1 MAIAADAGQLP
12 EKLAIQVKTRRSVA
26 KPAGLDLIC
35 LFEHDFRAS
44 ASRLSRA
51 KTGYLPSGRGPRA
64 FRIMLQLLLPMLGQV
79 LIAQVPVLPQLQGR
93 QQHH

>member
-12 EKLAIQVKTRRSVA
+12 EKPAIQVKTRRSVA
-26 KPAGLDLIC
+26 KPAGLDLPEGM
-35 LFEHDFRAS
+35 L
-44 ASRLSRA
+44 
-51 KTGYLPSGRGPRA
+51 
-64 FRIMLQLLLPMLGQV
+64 FRIMLQLLLPVLGQV

>member
-12 EKLAIQVKTRRSVA
+12 EKLPIQVKTRRSVA

-35 LFEHDFRAS
+35 LFEHLRANV
-44 ASRLSRA
+44 SRLSRA